1 MSYAP
6 PRSASPQQTYHGPEA
21 SRAVAEASAPDW
33 SAWSPDYGASAL
45 QARAQQAAQGALVP
59 ARRGGGAPSRQ
70 PARPPAF
77 GLTPAGQLA
86 ISPWWALGIVA
97 GLVGLGV
104 FVEYRYKLA
113 QRTKARV
120 AAEVED
126 TREKAKHTRAALR
139 DEARRGKAKISA
151 TRRRFADRLHRAV
164 AGDDEAEA

>member
-1 MSYAP
+1 VTYAP
-6 PRSASPQQTYHGPEA
+6 PRSAAPQQTYHGPEA
-21 SRAVAEASAPDW
+21 SRAAAEAPDW

-59 ARRGGGAPSRQ
+59 ARRGGGGARQ

-126 TREKAKHTRAALR
+126 TREKAKVTRAALR

-151 TRRRFADRLHRAV
+151 SRRRLADRLHRAV
-164 AGDDEAEA
+164 AGDEAEA